1 MTGRQTFVIVGA
13 SLAGAKAAE
22 TLRLEGFDGRI
33 VLIGEEAERPYER
46 PPLSK
51 GYLRGEEAPESIFVH
66 DESFYDERDVE
77 LRLSTRV
84 TVLDPNGA
92 QIGTEAGDRI
102 AYDRLLLATGAAP
115 RRLDVPGSDLE
126 RIHHLRTVRD
136 ADALRDAF
144 ASTSRLAVVGAGWIG
159 CEVAASARQLGV
171 DVTLIGRTATP
182 LEHVLGPEV
191 GAVYRDLHADHG
203 VALRLGT
210 QVEAFVGD
218 EIVEGVRTAVGDVAA
233 DLVVVGVGAEPRI
246 QLAAEAGL
254 VLDHGIVVDEHLQT
268 SAEGIF
274 AAGDVAAAWHPAL
287 GRRLR
292 VEHWANA
299 LHQGAVAAKNMLGVA
314 TAYDRIPYFFSDQY
328 DLSMEYA
335 GHTTTWDQ
343 VVFRG
348 NPQGGEF
355 LAFWLDHGR
364 VVAGMNANVSDANG
378 SIQAL
383 IRARRIIPTAD
394 LADRDASLDA
404 MLDAT

>member
-1 MTGRQTFVIVGA
+1 M
-13 SLAGAKAAE
+13 
-22 TLRLEGFDGRI
+22 
-33 VLIGEEAERPYER
+33 
-46 PPLSK
+46 
-51 GYLRGEEAPESIFVH
+51 
-66 DESFYDERDVE
+66 
-77 LRLSTRV
+77 
-84 TVLDPNGA
+84 
-92 QIGTEAGDRI
+92 
-102 AYDRLLLATGAAP
+102 
-115 RRLDVPGSDLE
+115 
-126 RIHHLRTVRD
+126 
-136 ADALRDAF
+136 
-144 ASTSRLAVVGAGWIG
+144 
-159 CEVAASARQLGV
+159 
-171 DVTLIGRTATP
+171 
-182 LEHVLGPEV
+182 
-191 GAVYRDLHADHG
+191 
-203 VALRLGT
+203 
-210 QVEAFVGD
+210 
-218 EIVEGVRTAVGDVAA
+218 
-233 DLVVVGVGAEPRI
+233 
-246 QLAAEAGL
+246 
-254 VLDHGIVVDEHLQT
+254 LDHGIVVDEHLQT